1 MIGSSPSIVLLRNYE
16 AYMNITFNT
25 VSDQKVAQNMN
36 ATGMELGRQTTSRIG
51 SYAMDGSAALK
62 ATLDTSFFG
71 NEAYTRKTR
80 NLEDMSQMAQN
91 TDVLTQHNYMALLS
105 NTMSAED
112 YAKAAEDG
120 FDLKSLD
127 PSETVTIVDKIK
139 SVLLE
144 AGVEITGYNDDLSLE
159 KLSRITGSEAFA
171 AAIQKSFHEK
181 DVPVNSENVKAAR
194 VAYDEIKDMTE
205 LSDSAV
211 KFMVLNKME
220 PTIENLYFAS
230 HSTNGMDRSA
240 RGFYAQEMGGYYA
253 QKSEDYDW
261 QQLAPQIDKI
271 IEEAGLDAE
280 KSDARETAKWVVEQ
294 GIPLTAEN
302 LKAAEKL
309 RNLEFPVTPEKAADA
324 ISSALVDYR
333 KVTSADIYDSTS
345 FYEKAKNIDKVTRQ
359 IKPEGIKRAIVY
371 GRDLNIRNL
380 DLETKAY
387 QNGAAA
393 DVGVDDQDPRFIKAR
408 LQLEEVRIKMTVEA
422 NRQLLSSGFSI
433 DTAPMQELIDHLKN
447 ILGNTADETAGI
459 ALDEITGVDKK
470 AQSQVMN
477 MTISRINIIKT
488 GPIDVTGAMADDL
501 ETATLSEISAVSQ
514 KLTLSYSKAQKSY
527 EPLSTQVRPDLGDS
541 IKKAFGNVDELLKE
555 KGEELNEDNRR
566 AVRILGYNNM
576 EITEENIEKI
586 KSWDQTLKATLD
598 RLKPGAVLDLIREGK
613 NPLSM
618 TLEELGQALDQNL
631 SKDSDG
637 QGNTGNDEKYS
648 RFIYKLEKQKN
659 ITKEEKTSFIG
670 IYRLFSTIKAND
682 YQAIGA
688 VLKTGRDMTLE
699 NLLSATRSQRA
710 AKRGIDFTVD
720 DDFGGLEA
728 ASGNGAKKID
738 EQINLAFRYYS
749 AKADIVYEN
758 LEPEKLSQVKPNDQT
773 LLNELADKLEQ
784 AKEDMELNREFYR
797 QQVNEIRNVASSKA
811 AAGAVDEL
819 NVLGLDVTLNNIE
832 AMISNRRDRRSG
844 SIWDKTEDLGKEEIA
859 KEQSLL
865 AEALDQEN
873 YGETYKNAL
882 SSISD
887 KLTEVLET
895 TEDSYI
901 DVKSIRL
908 MQKQLTVMSQSSE
921 RGSFDVPAE
930 IDGQKISMHI
940 TLRSDDTQK
949 SRMEASVQTYEYGLI
964 TATLYEEGGMI
975 AGMLT
980 TTNSPGSEETEY
992 LETVRRKM
1000 CDKLAEKIREF
1011 GVGQDK
1017 IAILYHAQ
1025 IQPVTSGAASA
1036 NATDGN
1042 LKNITETGTLLKMAK
1057 AFLEAL

>member
-16 AYMNITFNT
+16 ANMNITFNT

-36 ATGMELGRQTTSRIG
+36 TSGMEYQRPSYNKIG
-51 SYAMDGSAALK
+51 SYAIDGSA
-62 ATLDTSFFG
+62 TFQVDLDSSLFG
-71 NEAYTRKTR
+71 NEAYTKKTR

-112 YAKAAEDG
+112 FARASKDG
-120 FDLKSLD
+120 FDLREMD

-144 AGVEITGYNDDLSLE
+144 SGVEITGYNDDLSID
-159 KLSRITGSEAFA
+159 KLTRITGSEAFA
-171 AAIQKSFHEK
+171 SAIRKSFHEN
-181 DVPVNSENVKAAR
+181 DVPVTSENVRSAK

-211 KFMVLNKME
+211 KFMVQNKME

-230 HSTNGMDRSA
+230 HSTNGMDRTA

-253 QKSEDYDW
+253 QKSEEYDW
-261 QQLAPQIDKI
+261 QQLAPQMDKI
-271 IEEAGLDAE
+271 IEEAGLDTDKE
-280 KSDARETAKWVVEQ
+280 DARSTAKWIVEQ
-294 GIPLTAEN
+294 GIPLTPDN
-302 LKAAEKL
+302 LTAADKL
-309 RNLEFPVTPEKAADA
+309 RHLEFPVTTEKAADA
-324 ISSALVDYR
+324 IASAMADFK
-333 KVTSADIYDSTS
+333 KVTGANIGDSES
-345 FYEKAKNIDKVTRQ
+345 FFTKAKNLVKVTKQ
-359 IKPEGIKRAIVY
+359 ISPEGIKRAIAY
-371 GRDLNIRNL
+371 GKDINIKNL
-380 DLETKAY
+380 DAETRAY
-387 QNGAAA
+387 QNGGI
-393 DVGVDDQDPRFIKAR
+393 DNTGIDSQDPRFIKAR
-408 LQLEEVRIKMTVEA
+408 LQLEEVRMKMTVEA

-433 DTAPMQELIDHLKN
+433 DTAPMQDLIDKLKS

-459 ALDEITGVDKK
+459 ALDEITGVDPKVR
-470 AQSQVMN
+470 SQVMN
-477 MTISRINIIKT
+477 MTITRVSIIKA
-488 GPIDVTGAMADDL
+488 GPIDVAGAMADDL
-501 ETATLSEISAVSQ
+501 ESATLSEISTVSQ
-514 KLTLSYSKAQKSY
+514 RLALSYSKAQKSY

-541 IKKAFGNVDELLKE
+541 IKKAFGNIDELLKE
-555 KGEELNEDNRR
+555 NGEELNEDNRR

-586 KSWDQTLKATLD
+586 KSWDQTIKATLE
-598 RLKPGAVLDLIREGK
+598 RLKPGAVLDLIRDGK

-631 SKDSDG
+631 SKDGDNK
-637 QGNTGNDEKYS
+637 GNSGNDEKYS
-648 RFIYKLEKQKN
+648 RFIYKLEKQKD
-659 ITKEEKTSFIG
+659 ITQEEKTSFIG
-670 IYRLFSTIKAND
+670 IYRLFSTIKAGD
-682 YQAIGA
+682 YQAIGS

-699 NLLSATRSQRA
+699 NLLSATRTQRA
-710 AKRGIDFTVD
+710 ARRGIDFTVD

-728 ASGNGAKKID
+728 ASGGEAKKID

-758 LEPEKLSQVKPNDQT
+758 LEPEKLSQVKPNAQT
-773 LLNELADKLEQ
+773 LLNELADKLENAQ
-784 AKEDMELNREFYR
+784 QDQELSREFYR
-797 QQVNEIRNVASSKA
+797 QQVNEIRNIASSKA

-819 NVLGLDVTLNNIE
+819 NVLGLEVTLNNIE

-844 SIWDKTEDLGKEEIA
+844 SIWDKTEDLGKDEVT
-859 KEQSLL
+859 KEQSVL
-865 AEALDQEN
+865 AEALGEDD

-882 SSISD
+882 ASISD
-887 KLTEVLET
+887 KLTEVLEE
-895 TEDSYI
+895 TENSYI

-908 MQKQLTVMSQSSE
+908 MQKQLSVMSQSSE

-940 TLRSDDTQK
+940 TLRSDDSKK
-949 SRMEASVQTYEYGLI
+949 SRMEASVQTYEYGII

-1011 GVGQDK
+1011 GVGQEK

-1025 IQPVTSGAASA
+1025 IQPVNSGAASA

>member
-1 MIGSSPSIVLLRNYE
+1 
-16 AYMNITFNT
+16 MNITFNT

-36 ATGMELGRQTTSRIG
+36 TSGMEFQRPSYNKIG
-51 SYAMDGSAALK
+51 SYAIDGSATCQVDLESS
-62 ATLDTSFFG
+62 LFG
-71 NEAYTRKTR
+71 NEAYTKKTR
-80 NLEDMSQMAQN
+80 SLEDLSQMAQN

-112 YAKAAEDG
+112 FARASKDG
-120 FDLKSLD
+120 FDLRETD

-144 AGVEITGYNDDLSLE
+144 SGVEITGYNDDLSLE
-159 KLSRITGSEAFA
+159 KLTRITGSEAFA
-171 AAIQKSFHEK
+171 SAIQKSFHDN
-181 DVPVNSENVKAAR
+181 DVPVTSENVKAAK

-220 PTIENLYFAS
+220 PTIENLYFAA
-230 HSTNGMDRSA
+230 HSTNGMDRTA
-240 RGFYAQEMGGYYA
+240 RGFYVQEMGGYYA
-253 QKSEDYDW
+253 QKSEEYDW
-261 QQLAPQIDKI
+261 QQLAPQIDRI
-271 IEEAGLDAE
+271 IEEAGLDASKE
-280 KSDARETAKWVVEQ
+280 DVKDTAKWIVEQ
-294 GIPLTAEN
+294 GIPLTPEN
-302 LKAAEKL
+302 LTAADKL
-309 RNLEFPVTPEKAADA
+309 RHLEFPVTEETAADA
-324 ISSALVDYR
+324 IAAAKADYK
-333 KVTSADIYDSTS
+333 KVTSADICDRES
-345 FYEKAKNIDKVTRQ
+345 FFTKAKNLQRVTRQ
-359 IKPEGIKRAIVY
+359 ITPEGIKRAIAY
-371 GRDLNIRNL
+371 GKEINIKNL
-380 DLETKAY
+380 DQETRAY
-387 QNGAAA
+387 QSGDTTATA
-393 DVGVDDQDPRFIKAR
+393 VDDQDPRFIKAR
-408 LQLEEVRIKMTVEA
+408 LQLEEVRMKMTVEA

-433 DTAPMQELIDHLKN
+433 DTAPMQDLIDHLKS
-447 ILGNTADETAGI
+447 ILGNMSDETAGI

-470 AQSQVMN
+470 VQSQVMTL
-477 MTISRINIIKT
+477 TISRVNVIKT
-488 GPIDVTGAMADDL
+488 GPIDVTGAMGDDL
-501 ETATLSEISAVSQ
+501 ESATLSEISTVSQ
-514 KLTLSYSKAQKSY
+514 RLTLSYTKARKSY
-527 EPLSTQVRPDLGDS
+527 EPLSTQVRSDLGDS

-555 KGEELNEDNRR
+555 NGEEVNEDNRR
-566 AVRILGYNNM
+566 AVRILGYNSM
-576 EITEENIEKI
+576 EITKDNIEKI

-598 RLKPGAVLDLIREGK
+598 RLKPGAVLDLIRDGK

-631 SKDSDG
+631 SKDG
-637 QGNTGNDEKYS
+637 GNKGNSGGDEKYS

-659 ITKEEKTSFIG
+659 ITQEEKTSFIG
-670 IYRLFSTIKAND
+670 IYRLFSTIKAGD

-699 NLLSATRSQRA
+699 NLLSATRTQRTA
-710 AKRGIDFTVD
+710 RRGLDFTVD
-720 DDFGGLEA
+720 DSFGGLEA
-728 ASGNGAKKID
+728 AGTDGAKKID

-758 LEPEKLSQVKPNDQT
+758 LEPEKLSQVKPNAQT
-773 LLNELADKLEQ
+773 LLNDLADRLEN
-784 AKEDMELNREFYR
+784 AYEDRELDNEFYR
-797 QQVNEIRNVASSKA
+797 QQVNEIRNIASSKA

-819 NVLGLDVTLNNIE
+819 NVLGLDVTLSNIE

-844 SIWDKTEDLGKEEIA
+844 SIWDKTEDLGKDEVTR
-859 KEQSLL
+859 EQSLL
-865 AEALDQEN
+865 AEALGDDD
-873 YGETYKNAL
+873 YGETYRSTL

-887 KLTEVLET
+887 KLTEVLEQ

-901 DVKSIRL
+901 DVKSIKL

-1025 IQPVTSGAASA
+1025 IQPVNSGAASA